1 MAGMGSRIAAC
12 REKLFILPHG
22 IGKFFLER
30 KRKKSERRGQEVKAY
45 QKVLLLVWPKLEKLT
60 QNIGQ
65 YAQAKAYASF
75 SGKETAEKCVEKI
88 LDYLYIR
95 DCFTV
100 LQAKMEEVLE
110 QLNREEKYLLEY
122 KYFRRKKV
130 LERDF
135 GDISCD
141 YCERTYY
148 RRQKRLGEKLNHLF
162 LRSGMDE
169 NWFMQTFASV
179 PYMTGLLE
187 RVRRSGELSVVDKRT
202 RGELHVSDAACRQ
215 RDRKENGQNFG
226 SAVTGKTLKIVVD
239 AKVQPYKGT
248 ENLSERGA
256 ERQASLMNV

>member
-22 IGKFFLER
+22 VGKFFLER

-148 RRQKRLGEKLNHLF
+148 RRQKRLGERLNHLF

-215 RDRKENGQNFG
+215 SDRKENGQNYG
-226 SAVTGKTLKIVVD
+226 SAVTGKTLKIDVD

-248 ENLSERGA
+248 ESLSERGA
-256 ERQASLMNV
+256 ARDVNLMNV

>member
-1 MAGMGSRIAAC
+1 M
-12 REKLFILPHG
+12 
-22 IGKFFLER
+22 
-30 KRKKSERRGQEVKAY
+30 KAY

-60 QNIGQ
+60 ENIGQ

-75 SGKETAEKCVEKI
+75 SGRETAEKCVEKI

-95 DCFTV
+95 DCFAV
-100 LQAKMEEVLE
+100 LQAKMEEILGK
-110 QLNREEKYLLEY
+110 LNREERYLLEY

-135 GDISCD
+135 GDIRCD

-169 NWFMQTFASV
+169 DWFLRTFASV

-202 RGELHVSDAACRQ
+202 RGELHVSDAAPCAK
-215 RDRKENGQNFG
+215 DRKESGQNFG
-226 SAVTGKTLKIVVD
+226 SAVTGKTIKIVVD
-239 AKVQPYKGT
+239 AKVHSYKGA
-248 ENLSERGA
+248 ENLSEKGTAREA
-256 ERQASLMNV
+256 NLMNV